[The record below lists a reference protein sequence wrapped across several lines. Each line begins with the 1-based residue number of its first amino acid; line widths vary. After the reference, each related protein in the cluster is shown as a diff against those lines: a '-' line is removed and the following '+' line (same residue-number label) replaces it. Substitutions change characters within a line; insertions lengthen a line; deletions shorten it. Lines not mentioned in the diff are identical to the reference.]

1 MKITMHKF
9 LTLTLAICSLI
20 LITTPVLADSSV
32 KLSLPPASLAKWYK
46 PENKRQ
52 AWLHT
57 MFRLRRSMQA
67 INEHAV
73 QNNQA
78 GMQKWIKKL
87 NDDYLKMAEMVP
99 EWEDEIKPRL
109 LPELQ
114 MFARA
119 GDSKRV
125 TATLNMIER
134 TCNDCHETYQAQ
146 TTAIYRSPDYED
158 IQVKNINGTMSN
170 FDDEMEALSISINRV
185 LIALDDQQQSAALQ
199 ASKDLKLQLKYLG
212 ESCNQCHKN
221 DPAPHER
228 ILGSATLQRL
238 QSLQANI
245 LAMQV
250 KESQKLMGEIAVTVC
265 ARCHNTHR
273 ILGDLR
279 EALVH

>member
-1 MKITMHKF
+1 MHKL
-9 LTLTLAICSLI
+9 LTMTLVIFSLI
-20 LITTPVLADSSV
+20 FITTPVLADSSV

-52 AWLHT
+52 VWLHT

-67 INEHAV
+67 INDHAI

-78 GMQKWIKKL
+78 GMQKWIEKL
-87 NDDYLKMAEMVP
+87 NDDYLKIAEMVP
-99 EWEDEIKPRL
+99 EWKYEIKPRL
-109 LPELQ
+109 LPELE
-114 MFARA
+114 MFSNT
-119 GDSKRV
+119 GDIKRV
-125 TATLNMIER
+125 KATLNMIER

-146 TTAIYRSPDYED
+146 ATAIYRSPDYAD
-158 IQVKNINGTMSN
+158 IPVKNITGKTSN

-185 LIALDDQQQSAALQ
+185 LIALEDKQQAIALQ
-199 ASKDLKLQLKYLG
+199 ASKDLKTQLNHLG

-228 ILGSATLQRL
+228 ILGTATLQRL
-238 QSLQANI
+238 ESLQTNI
-245 LAMQV
+245 LSTKV
-250 KESQKLMGEIAVTVC
+250 KESKKLMGEIAVTVC

>member
-1 MKITMHKF
+1 MQKLLAM
-9 LTLTLAICSLI
+9 TLIICSLI
-20 LITTPVLADSSV
+20 FITTPVLAESSI

-52 AWLHT
+52 VWLHT

-67 INEHAV
+67 INDYAI

-78 GMQKWIKKL
+78 GMQKWIEKL
-87 NDDYLKMAEMVP
+87 NDDYLKIAKMVP
-99 EWEDEIKPRL
+99 EWEHEIKPRL
-109 LPELQ
+109 LPELK
-114 MFARA
+114 MFSET
-119 GDSKRV
+119 GDTKRV
-125 TATLNMIER
+125 KATLNMIER

-146 TTAIYRSPDYED
+146 ATAIYRSPEYVD
-158 IQVKNINGTMSN
+158 IPVKNINGLPSS
-170 FDDEMEALSISINRV
+170 FEDEMQALSISINQV
-185 LIALDDQQQSAALQ
+185 LIALEDKQQAIALQ
-199 ASKDLKLQLKYLG
+199 ASKNLNIQLKYLG

-238 QSLQANI
+238 QSLQAGI
-245 LAMQV
+245 LSMQV

-265 ARCHNTHR
+265 ASCHNTHR

-279 EALVH
+279 EALLH